1 MWLSGA
7 CRLSGVSLS
16 AVAVGGCLLLV
27 IRCRVS
33 MSVVVVAS
41 LLLGVGCRVLIVDC
55 WSC

>member
-27 IRCRVS
+27 VRCRISV
-33 MSVVVVAS
+33 SVVVVDS
-41 LLLGVGCRVLIVDC
+41 CLLGVGFVCSLLIVGVG
-55 WSC
+55 